1 MRIAGRPK
9 ERDVMALVV
18 ASHANKETAARFG
31 IDQRMV
37 ESHHAALTAKLGV
50 RSPSDPVPSAIAAPG
65 ALCCQ

>member
-37 ESHHAALTAKLGV
+37 ENHHAAIGV
-50 RSPSDPVPSAIAAPG
+50 RSPSDPVPLAIAAPG
-65 ALCCQ
+65 PSVVNEKR